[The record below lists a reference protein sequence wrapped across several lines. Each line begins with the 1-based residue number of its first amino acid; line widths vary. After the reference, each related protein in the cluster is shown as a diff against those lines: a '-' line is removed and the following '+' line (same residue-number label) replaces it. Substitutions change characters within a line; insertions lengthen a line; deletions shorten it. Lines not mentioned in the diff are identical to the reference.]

1 MYSNSSKTTMAG
13 TGALG
18 LILLALALPAQAQR
32 GSTPPECEEIV
43 RAADEGQTLDDI
55 RTRIERT
62 RPTQPTL
69 QRCLPVIAENPKVAT
84 LLRQQEQAVQR
95 QLQTRNAQITTSAK
109 RFEQISANQ
118 RVIRARNEGTT
129 RMQSIAA
136 QPPAAVPLPDQQASP
151 PAISNVTPSPV
162 VPGANIVIEGTGLG
176 TSGTVRLL
184 LDGKIFNAAINQWSS
199 GWISAFLSADIS
211 GVSETQGAVI
221 EVRPQGATAISRAV
235 SFVPVYESK
244 ILQTHANHTD
254 LSAATAV
261 LAALGFPGEGYV
273 HVYQQTMLQNSW
285 RVASGPSANVQNFLA
300 GLECSIAGPP
310 AATTGAT
317 NLSTRLYMAWGLLQN
332 PGCTFTIEIEG
343 PRGLDPGI

>member
-1 MYSNSSKTTMAG
+1 MYSNSSRTTLVG

-18 LILLALALPAQAQR
+18 LVLIALALPAHAQR
-32 GSTPPECEEIV
+32 GSAPAECEEMV

-55 RTRIERT
+55 RKRIELA
-62 RPTQPTL
+62 RPSQPTL
-69 QRCLPVIAENPKVAT
+69 QRCIPVIAENPKVAT
-84 LLRQQEQAVQR
+84 LLRQQEQVVQR
-95 QLQTRNAQITTSAK
+95 QLQTSSARITAAPK
-109 RFEQISANQ
+109 PFEQISANQ
-118 RVIRARNEGTT
+118 RVIRARNEGTA

-136 QPPAAVPLPDQQASP
+136 QPPDAVPLPGQQASP
-151 PAISNVTPSPV
+151 PAISTVTPSPV

-184 LDGKIFNAAINQWSS
+184 LDGKSFNATINQWTS
-199 GWISAFLSADIS
+199 GWISAFLSAEIS

-221 EVRPQGATAISRAV
+221 EVRPQGATAISRTV

-244 ILQTHANHTD
+244 IVSRRSGTWD
-254 LSAATAV
+254 LPWYPA
-261 LAALGFPGEGYV
+261 FPGEG
-273 HVYQQTMLQNSW
+273 HVVAFEQTMLQNFW
-285 RVASGPSANVQNFLA
+285 RVASSPAANLPDFVA

-317 NLSTRLYMAWGLLQN
+317 NLSTRLYMAWGVFQKPTCDL
-332 PGCTFTIEIEG
+332 FIEIAG

>member
-1 MYSNSSKTTMAG
+1 MYPNSSMTTVAG

-18 LILLALALPAQAQR
+18 LVLIALALPVQAQR
-32 GSTPPECEEIV
+32 SSAPPECEEIV

-55 RTRIERT
+55 RTRIERI
-62 RPTQPTL
+62 RPAQTTL
-69 QRCLPVIAENPKVAT
+69 QRCIPVIAENPKVAT
-84 LLRQQEQAVQR
+84 LFRQQEQQLQR
-95 QLQTRNAQITTSAK
+95 QVQTSNSRITAAVK
-109 RFEQISANQ
+109 AFEQVSANQ
-118 RVIRARNEGTT
+118 RVIRARNEGTA

-136 QPPAAVPLPDQQASP
+136 QPPAAAPLPDQPAPS
-151 PAISNVTPSPV
+151 PAISKVTPSPV

-184 LDGKIFNAAINQWSS
+184 LDGKIFDAAINQWSS

-221 EVRPQGATAISRAV
+221 EVRPQGATAISRTV

-244 ILQTHANHTD
+244 TLQTHADWTHLNQ
-254 LSAATAV
+254 AAKYV
-261 LAALGFPGEGYV
+261 LFMAMPGEGHA
-273 HVYQQTMLQNSW
+273 HVYQQTALQNSW
-285 RVASGPSANVQNFLA
+285 RVASGPSASVQDFGT

-317 NLSTRLYMAWGLLQN
+317 NLSTRLYMAWGLGQN
-332 PGCTFTIEIEG
+332 PKCIVTIEVEG
-343 PRGLDPGI
+343 PRGLDPGV